1 MLMDKTQVM
10 VYFSLFADEFPL
22 ETVTKRLGV
31 DPTESYKKGDLIRK
45 ISATKNLVRQ
55 DTAWELSTGYQE
67 SLDVEIQLEQIVKQ
81 IRDKETT
88 INELKIEFDLE
99 CRFTIVIIMNDG
111 YTPALCI
118 GLPIIEFANSIKADF
133 DIDLYSN
140 PYVEADD

>member
-1 MLMDKTQVM
+1 MEKTQVM

-31 DPTESYKKGDLIRK
+31 DPTESYNKGDLIRK

-55 DTAWELSTGYQE
+55 DTAWKLSTGYQE

-81 IRDKETT
+81 IRDKETA

-118 GLPIIEFANSIKADF
+118 GLPIIKFANSIKADF

-140 PYVEADD
+140 PYVDTDD

>member
-1 MLMDKTQVM
+1 MDKTQVM

-31 DPTESYKKGDLIRK
+31 APTESYKKGDLIRK

-55 DTAWELSTGYQE
+55 YTAWELSTGYQE

-81 IRDKETT
+81 IRDKETA

-118 GLPIIEFANSIKADF
+118 GLPFIKFANSIQADF